1 MFPGETFP
9 PPDLK
14 GKAAF
19 GFPPLSMGSNNKR
32 LKLGVSQRDLALDPV
47 LGHVPQL
54 ERALNCQKLIF
65 QSCFFC
71 VLFLTW
77 FLAL

>member
-19 GFPPLSMGSNNKR
+19 GFPPLSMCSNNKR
-32 LKLGVSQRDLALDPV
+32 LKLGVAQRDLSLDPV

-54 ERALNCQKLIF
+54 QRALNFQKLI
-65 QSCFFC
+65 SI
-71 VLFLTW
+71 
-77 FLAL
+77 